1 MKGERRITTMLAM
14 RGYKDAGTI
23 EDVWETSKHIG
34 DCAVIA

>member
-1 MKGERRITTMLAM
+1 MKGKRRITIMLAM

-23 EDVWETSKHIG
+23 EDVWEASGHIG